1 MTEQTTDII
10 NYNDKEVERLQ
21 KEQEDKIYRTHALSI
36 KDFLERKKKWDEVQ
50 SIYGSDPY
58 FYQLFG
64 FLDPMLALSF
74 VKEEDITKT
83 DCWEFEMFRHKRV
96 IGRLITFKIISTFEN
111 RNISLFS
118 FERQNQ

>member
-10 NYNDKEVERLQ
+10 NYDDKEVERLQ

-74 VKEEDITKT
+74 VKEEDINKVVDSFTEKEIT
-83 DCWEFEMFRHKRV
+83 QSVHRNPTHARLLRKLKDKRHLELKE
-96 IGRLITFKIISTFEN
+96 KS
-111 RNISLFS
+111 
-118 FERQNQ
+118 QP